1 MNDVVLSRDERRW
14 VGVIHGSVGPWLLG
28 RIGLGVGSSELVSEI

>member
-1 MNDVVLSRDERRW
+1 VGGCMDYS